1 MVWNVEGMKGYI
13 KYIKAFQSGVPSRD
27 EVSEE
32 VIKADIRKHLAR
44 RILHALYPEGFS
56 DKDVPEILLKPSLD
70 LRRGGKQ
77 VIW

>member
-1 MVWNVEGMKGYI
+1 MRKIWVKVDPWNKKMVTTALEGG
-13 KYIKAFQSGVPSRD
+13 
-27 EVSEE
+27 
-32 VIKADIRKHLAR
+32 ADGIMV
-44 RILHALYPEGFS
+44 PEGFT